1 MSENLKSIIY
11 ISKRCPHC
19 RRLLLLLQ
27 SKDEL
32 KGTIQISSIDDEPFP
47 KMIKSVPSMIS
58 NGELWSSDELF
69 AALEKGG
76 NPQQQQQDQQQQP
89 QQQQGGGDDDMLGY
103 TESNLALGFAPLDD
117 NPMGGDN
124 SQYAPIDEREN
135 SLDVKNDG
143 YIQTNKKTQQ
153 FDNDYE
159 RMMEERGKMM
169 AQNQR
174 N

>member
-27 SKDEL
+27 SKPEL
-32 KGTIQISSIDDEPFP
+32 KGSIQISSIDDEPFP
-47 KMIKSVPSMIS
+47 KIIKSVPSMIS
-58 NGELWSSDELF
+58 NGELWSSAELF

-76 NPQQQQQDQQQQP
+76 NPQQQPQQP
-89 QQQQGGGDDDMLGY
+89 QQQQGGDEDLLGY
-103 TESNLALGFAPLDD
+103 TDNNLSLGFAPLDD
-117 NPMGGDN
+117 NPMADN
-124 SQYAPIDEREN
+124 SHYASIDEKEN

-143 YIQTNKKTQQ
+143 YVQKNKKTQQ

-159 RMMEERGKMM
+159 RMMEERGKIMT
-169 AQNQR
+169 QNQR

>member
-27 SKDEL
+27 NKPEL
-32 KGTIQISSIDDEPFP
+32 KGSIQISSIDDEPFP
-47 KMIKSVPSMIS
+47 KIIKSVPSMIS
-58 NGELWSSDELF
+58 NGELWSTDELF

-76 NPQQQQQDQQQQP
+76 NPQQQPQDQQQP
-89 QQQQGGGDDDMLGY
+89 QGGGDDDMLGY

-117 NPMGGDN
+117 NPMRDN
-124 SQYAPIDEREN
+124 SQYAPIDERDN

-159 RMMEERGKMM
+159 RMMEERGKIMT
-169 AQNQR
+169 QNQR